1 MSKQLILGLAVLFL
15 AIAGSPDSGAAQGC
29 LSGGEGRQLLEQGE
43 VMPFPE
49 AMQRAG
55 LSADEVVEVQLCQ
68 SGGGYVYRV
77 RILQGGQVS
86 SKNIPAG

>member
-1 MSKQLILGLAVLFL
+1 MSKRLILGLAVLFL
-15 AIAGSPDSGAAQGC
+15 TMAGSPDSGSAQGC